1 MKKEKSVL
9 HLCEGILLAL
19 VILLVIDLYLLKFL
33 QDPAVSYYP
42 MLRLMEAAL
51 ALLVLTL
58 ALSLIQRELLSRLIV
73 KAFRD
78 ITGVHN
84 KTSLEKLVQELSSR
98 PSTFGIGV
106 MMFDLNNLKYVNDT
120 FGHEKGDEFIQ
131 AFSYCLTRILDSN
144 SFLARYGGDEFI
156 IIQQN
161 TTLSELQHMAQKL
174 DTLVQEYNTRTTLP
188 LSYAIGYE
196 VSFQNHYFMM
206 EDLINAADKKMYQ
219 DKASKKAAAI
229 KKLSTEAHPGN
240 AVISAMSSEALSEK
254 IRQIQKCTGDTH
266 SLALIS
272 TDIKNF
278 HYINDKYGYSL
289 GNEILNIVYE
299 ELAGASFTVFTTRIF
314 SDVFVTLADTTDLTN
329 ETLLA
334 QIRSLDQRI
343 SKRMRNT
350 YHVNFFRTSSGI
362 CFIPDADASPENIL
376 SCANVARRLSK
387 KMISPCCIY
396 SDEIDRQEKM
406 HAEILHSFHQA
417 LKNEEFQIYF
427 QPKVTPKDGRIS
439 SAEILVRWIRD
450 GKMLWSPAVYI
461 PLFEQNGFVISL
473 DYYVYEKTFQWLQ
486 EFSSYL
492 PENFRLSLNVSPL
505 HFEEPE
511 VFVKKICELIRTYQ
525 VNTSQLTFEITE
537 STYVDNTEAV
547 NQVIRCLKQ
556 QNIQIS
562 MDDFGSGY
570 SSLNTLKD
578 LLFNEVKIDRE
589 FLGDS
594 LTENAQIVLEEVFH
608 MLKRMGKTIVCE
620 GVETEEI
627 AEFLKA
633 EGCDEIQGFLYY
645 RPMCQEEF
653 QKLLNIPISP
663 AH

>member
-9 HLCEGILLAL
+9 HLCEGTLLAL

-33 QDPAVSYYP
+33 QEPGVSYYP
-42 MLRLMEAAL
+42 MLRLMEIAL
-51 ALLVLTL
+51 ALLVVTL
-58 ALSLIQRELLSRLIV
+58 ALTLIQRELLSRLIV

-84 KTSLEKLVQELSSR
+84 KTSLEKLILELSSR

-120 FGHEKGDEFIQ
+120 YGHEIGDEFIQ
-131 AFSYCLTRILDSN
+131 TFSYCLTRILDSD

-156 IIQQN
+156 LIQQN
-161 TTLSELQHMAQKL
+161 TSVSELQQMAQKL
-174 DTLVQEYNTRTTLP
+174 DSLVQEYNTRATLT

-196 VSFQNHYFMM
+196 VSYQNHYFMM
-206 EDLINAADKKMYQ
+206 QDLINAADKKMYQ
-219 DKASKKAAAI
+219 DKARKKIAAI
-229 KKLSTEAHPGN
+229 KKLAPESHPAN
-240 AVISAMSSEALSEK
+240 TVIPAISSEMLSEK
-254 IRQIQKCTGDTH
+254 IRQIQKSTGNTH
-266 SLALIS
+266 SIALIS
-272 TDIKNF
+272 TDVENF

-289 GNEILNIVYE
+289 GNEILNIIYE
-299 ELAGASFTVFTTRIF
+299 ELAGAPFTILTTRVF
-314 SDVFVTLADTTDLTN
+314 SDVFVSIADTSDLTN
-329 ETLLA
+329 EALLSE
-334 QIRSLDQRI
+334 IKSLDQKI

-362 CFIPDADASPENIL
+362 YFIPDASTSPETIL

-387 KMISPCCIY
+387 KMLSPCCIY
-396 SDEIDRQEKM
+396 SNEIDREEKM

-417 LKNEEFQIYF
+417 LKNNEFQIYF
-427 QPKVTPKDGRIS
+427 QPKVTPENGKIS
-439 SAEILVRWIRD
+439 SAEVLVRWIRD
-450 GKMLWSPAVYI
+450 GQMLWSPAVYI

-486 EFSSYL
+486 KSGKFL

-505 HFEEPE
+505 HFEEPQN
-511 VFVKKICELIRTYQ
+511 FVTKICELIRTYQ
-525 VNTSQLTFEITE
+525 VDTSRLTFEITE
-537 STYVDNTEAV
+537 STYVNNTGTV
-547 NQVIRCLKQ
+547 NQVIRSLKQ

-594 LTENAQIVLEEVFH
+594 LTENARIVLQEVFH
-608 MLKRMGKTIVCE
+608 MLKRMGKSIVCE

-645 RPMCQEEF
+645 RPMCEEDF
-653 QKLLNIPISP
+653 EKLLQTP
-663 AH
+663 AV

>member
-9 HLCEGILLAL
+9 HLCEGTLLAL

-33 QDPAVSYYP
+33 QDPGVSYYP
-42 MLRLMEAAL
+42 LLRLMEIAL
-51 ALLVLTL
+51 ALLVVTL
-58 ALSLIQRELLSRLIV
+58 ALTLIQRELLSRLIV

-84 KTSLEKLVQELSSR
+84 KTSLEKLILELSSR

-120 FGHEKGDEFIQ
+120 YGHEKGDEFIQ
-131 AFSYCLTRILDSN
+131 TFSYCLTRILDSD

-156 IIQQN
+156 LIQQN
-161 TTLSELQHMAQKL
+161 TSVSELQQMAQKL
-174 DTLVQEYNTRTTLP
+174 DSLVQEYNTRATLT

-196 VSFQNHYFMM
+196 VSYQNHYFMM
-206 EDLINAADKKMYQ
+206 QDLINAADKKMYQ
-219 DKASKKAAAI
+219 DKSRKKIAAI
-229 KKLSTEAHPGN
+229 KKLAPKSHPAN
-240 AVISAMSSEALSEK
+240 TVIPAISSEMLSEK
-254 IRQIQKCTGDTH
+254 IRQIQKSTGNTH
-266 SLALIS
+266 SIALIS
-272 TDIKNF
+272 TDVENF

-289 GNEILNIVYE
+289 GNEILNIIYE
-299 ELAGASFTVFTTRIF
+299 ELAGAPFTTLTTRVF
-314 SDVFVTLADTTDLTN
+314 SDVFVSIADTSDLTN
-329 ETLLA
+329 EALLSE
-334 QIRSLDQRI
+334 IKSLDQKI

-362 CFIPDADASPENIL
+362 YFIPDDSTSPETIL

-387 KMISPCCIY
+387 KMLSPCCIY
-396 SDEIDRQEKM
+396 SDEIDRLEKM
-406 HAEILHSFHQA
+406 HAEILHSFHPA
-417 LKNEEFQIYF
+417 LRNEEFQIYF
-427 QPKVTPKDGRIS
+427 QPKVTP
-439 SAEILVRWIRD
+439 
-450 GKMLWSPAVYI
+450 
-461 PLFEQNGFVISL
+461 QN
-473 DYYVYEKTFQWLQ
+473 
-486 EFSSYL
+486 
-492 PENFRLSLNVSPL
+492 
-505 HFEEPE
+505 
-511 VFVKKICELIRTYQ
+511 FVKKICELIRTYQ
-525 VNTSQLTFEITE
+525 VDTSRLTFEITE
-537 STYVDNTEAV
+537 STYVNNTGTV
-547 NQVIRCLKQ
+547 NQVIRSLKQ

-594 LTENAQIVLEEVFH
+594 LTENARIVLQEVFH
-608 MLKRMGKTIVCE
+608 MLKRMGKSIVCE

-645 RPMCQEEF
+645 RPMCQKDFEA
-653 QKLLNIPISP
+653 LL
-663 AH
+663 HV

>member
-98 PSTFGIGV
+98 PSTFDIGV

-161 TTLSELQHMAQKL
+161 SSLSELQHMAQKL

-206 EDLINAADKKMYQ
+206 EDLINAADKKMYL
-219 DKASKKAAAI
+219 DKASKKATAI

-334 QIRSLDQRI
+334 QIKSLDQRI

-645 RPMCQEEF
+645 RPMCQEDF
-653 QKLLNIPISP
+653 QKLLHMPEL
-663 AH
+663 